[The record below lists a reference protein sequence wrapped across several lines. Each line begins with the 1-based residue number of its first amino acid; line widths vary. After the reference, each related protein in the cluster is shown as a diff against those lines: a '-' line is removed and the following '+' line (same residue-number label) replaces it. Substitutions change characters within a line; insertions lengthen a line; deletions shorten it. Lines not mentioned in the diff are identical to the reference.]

1 MENRIAV
8 TVIPTDELQEMIP
21 EWARRIL
28 REWLPP
34 NMGGELQIYSE
45 INKGRIIQH
54 FDLVSAGGGCCA
66 TGEMPAFLCHINR
79 KGVNLVARGALLEID
94 DQGMH
99 PSFLAPSDPD
109 HRLLDCDEAAWLLN
123 CDEALVQLLRRAR
136 PEDRLPLFRQS
147 VPSNHCADMYNEAI
161 RTVNLL

>member
-21 EWARRIL
+21 EWARRIV

-45 INKGRIIQH
+45 INKGRVIQH
-54 FDLVSAGGGCCA
+54 FDLVSAGDSCCA
-66 TGEMPAFLCHINR
+66 TGEMPAFLRHINR
-79 KGVNLVARGALLEID
+79 NGVNLVARGALLGID
-94 DQGMH
+94 EQGMH
-99 PSFLAPSDPD
+99 PSFLQAGHPYE
-109 HRLLDCDEAAWLLN
+109 RLLACDEAAWLLN
-123 CDEALVQLLRRAR
+123 CSEELVQLLRRTK
-136 PEDRLPLFRQS
+136 PEERLPLFRQS